1 MQEHQITMEENI
13 WEQVTEFDTDEFVII
28 DHTNLSETSI
38 FPPDNHQDLP
48 LTTPEAEENSSD
60 DIQEVPR
67 RGDDQRWRE
76 WFKMTNSGIIRV
88 AYKVRFYA
96 GCLAK
101 LWPVA
106 AAAGLLVVMVFYRKV
121 NPWRRRRIGP
131 EYNKDHW
138 MLLSR
143 EKDQVRLILAIEM
156 K

>member
-1 MQEHQITMEENI
+1 MEENI
-13 WEQVTEFDTDEFVII
+13 WEHVTEWDHVTQFDKDEFVII
-28 DHTNLSETSI
+28 DHSNSSETSI

-48 LTTPEAEENSSD
+48 LTAPEAEEDSSD

-67 RGDDQRWRE
+67 PGHDQRWWRE
-76 WFKMTNSGIIRV
+76 CFKMINSGIIRV

-96 GCLAK
+96 VCVAK

-106 AAAGLLVVMVFYRKV
+106 AAGLLVVIVFYRKV
-121 NPWRRRRIGP
+121 TPWRRRRQRN
-131 EYNKDHW
+131 EDQW

-143 EKDQVRLILAIEM
+143 EKDQVRLVLPISL